1 MPKTEPFQ
9 RYHDRYEVWFL
20 KHRTAYISEL
30 LALRK
35 FIPLEGKG
43 IEVGVGSGRFAS
55 PLGIPI
61 GIDPS
66 PAMLKYASERGIKI
80 AEATAENL
88 PFLENC
94 FDYALIVTTICFV
107 DSPSEMLKEVYRVL
121 KQGGRVVIG
130 FIDKESVIGQ
140 DYLKHQYESVF
151 YREATFFSANEIA
164 QYLLNTGF
172 SISDWAQ
179 TLAHSLNETK
189 DVEPLQHGYG
199 QCAFVA
205 VSAVKRG

>member
-1 MPKTEPFQ
+1 MPRTEPFQ
-9 RYHDRYEVWFL
+9 RYHNRYEDWFH
-20 KHRTAYISEL
+20 KHQNAYISEL
-30 LALRK
+30 LALRT

-43 IEVGVGSGRFAS
+43 IEVGVGSGRFSS

-80 AEATAENL
+80 AQAVAENL
-88 PFLENC
+88 PLLENS

-130 FIDKESVIGQ
+130 FIDKESVIGR
-140 DYLKHQYESVF
+140 DYLKHQHESVF
-151 YREATFFSANEIA
+151 YRKATFFSANEIA
-164 QYLLNTGF
+164 QHLVNTGF

-179 TLAHSLNETK
+179 TLAHSLKETK
-189 DVEPLQHGYG
+189 NVEPLHKGFG
-199 QCAFVA
+199 KCAFVA
-205 VSAVKRG
+205 VSAVK